1 MMMSNV
7 VSVLILCV
15 YLSQSWQM
23 TCLVLVSFYFWLL
36 YCLYGL
42 QFTASGYPFGI
53 FKHHIHSQH
62 FCYFA
67 DIFMKLL
74 LSFGVIY

>member
-1 MMMSNV
+1 MSNV

-36 YCLYGL
+36 YCMYGL
-42 QFTASGYPFGI
+42 LVTPLESSNITY
-53 FKHHIHSQH
+53 IHNISV
-62 FCYFA
+62 
-67 DIFMKLL
+67 ILL
-74 LSFGVIY
+74 TYS